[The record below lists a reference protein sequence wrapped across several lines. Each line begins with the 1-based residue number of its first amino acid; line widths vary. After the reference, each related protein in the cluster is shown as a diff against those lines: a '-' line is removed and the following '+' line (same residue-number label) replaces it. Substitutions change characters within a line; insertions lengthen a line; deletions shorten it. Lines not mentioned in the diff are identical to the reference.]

1 MKLLIRGGRVLDPA
15 SGTDGIRDILTENGV
30 IREVGEHIKA
40 DADTVIDASGKWVFP
55 GLIDLHVHFR
65 DPGYTDK
72 ETIRTGARAAARGGF
87 TTVCMMPNTKPVI
100 DCVEAVQ
107 QAVQAADE
115 CTYIHVLPIAAIT
128 AGQDGEY
135 ITDFAG
141 LKKAGAVA
149 VSEDG
154 KSVMNARVARQAM
167 RLAAITDIPVFAHC
181 EDINLRAHGVMNA
194 GARAKSLGLYGI
206 LNAVEDIIAAR
217 DILLAQDTGCR
228 LHLCHCSTENTV
240 TFVKAAKEK
249 GLPVSAEVTPHHFS
263 LTEMAVDG
271 TDSNFKMNPPL
282 RTEKDVEALKQGLHD
297 NIMDVISTD
306 HAPHTQEEKN
316 KPFEQAPFGIVGLET
331 SVGLTMTELL
341 HTGVLTPMQMAEKMS
356 YNPAQ
361 IIKSQRG
368 TLLPGRAADIT
379 VVDPDA
385 EWVVNPNIFASKG
398 KNTPFAKWK
407 LKGRTVLTVSDGHIV
422 YEHHQYSETL
432 VDKAVR
438 HYDDM

>member
-30 IREVGEHIKA
+30 IREVGENLNA
-40 DADTVIDASGKWVFP
+40 EVDTCVDASGKWVLP

-65 DPGYTDK
+65 DPGFTDK

-87 TTVCMMPNTKPVI
+87 TTVCQMPNTRPVV
-100 DCVEAVQ
+100 DSAEAVRE
-107 QAVQAADE
+107 AIHKAEE

-141 LKKAGAVA
+141 LKAAGAVA

-167 RLAAITDIPVFAHC
+167 RLAALTDIPVFAHC

-194 GARAKSLGLYGI
+194 GAHAKSLGLYGI

-217 DILLAQDTGCR
+217 DILLAADTGCR

-240 TFVKAAKEK
+240 RFVKEARQL

-263 LTEMAVDG
+263 LDETAVDG

-282 RTEKDVEALKQGLHD
+282 RSRRDVDALLEGLHD
-297 NIMDVISTD
+297 DTMEVISTD
-306 HAPHTQEEKN
+306 HAPHTAEEKSR
-316 KPFEQAPFGIVGLET
+316 PFAQAPFGIVGLET
-331 SVGLTMTELL
+331 SVGLTMTQLV
-341 HTGVLTPMQMAEKMS
+341 HKGVLTPMQMAQKMS

-379 VVDPDA
+379 VIDPEA
-385 EWVVNPNIFASKG
+385 EWTVNPRLFASKG
-398 KNTPFAKWK
+398 KNTPFAGWK
-407 LKGRTVLTVSDGHIV
+407 LKGRTVLTVADGRIV
-422 YEHHQYSETL
+422 YEYREGSETL
-432 VDKAVR
+432 IDKDVR
-438 HYDDM
+438 HLEE

>member
-15 SGTDGIRDILTENGV
+15 SGTDGIRDVLTENGV
-30 IREVGEHIKA
+30 IREVGENLSA
-40 DADTVIDASGKWVFP
+40 EADTVIDASGKWIFP

-65 DPGYTDK
+65 DPGFTEK

-100 DCVEAVQ
+100 DSAEAVR
-107 QAVQAADE
+107 QAIHNAEE
-115 CTYIHVLPIAAIT
+115 CTYIHVLPIAAVT
-128 AGQDGEY
+128 AGQDGEF

-141 LKKAGAVA
+141 LKAAGAVA

-167 RLAAITDIPVFAHC
+167 RLAALTDIPVFAHC

-194 GARAKSLGLYGI
+194 GAHAKSLGLYGI

-217 DILLAQDTGCR
+217 DILLAADTGCR

-240 TFVKAAKEK
+240 RFVQEAKAAN
-249 GLPVSAEVTPHHFS
+249 LPVSAEVTPHHFS
-263 LTEMAVDG
+263 LTEEAVDG
-271 TDSNFKMNPPL
+271 TDSNYKMNPPL
-282 RTEKDVEALKQGLHD
+282 RAQKDVDALKKGLSEGV
-297 NIMDVISTD
+297 MDVISTD
-306 HAPHTQEEKN
+306 HAPHTEEEK
-316 KPFEQAPFGIVGLET
+316 KRPFAQAPFGIVGLET
-331 SVGLTMTELL
+331 SVGLTMTKLV

-385 EWVVNPNIFASKG
+385 EWTVNPRLFASKG
-398 KNTPFAKWK
+398 KNTPFAGWK
-407 LKGRTVLTVSDGHIV
+407 LKGRTVLTVSDGRIV
-422 YEHHQYSETL
+422 YEYREGSETL
-432 VDKAVR
+432 IDKDVR
-438 HYDDM
+438 HYDL